1 MVRKQKEEA
10 SHQKRRDA
18 ANQFH
23 RDVKR
28 ACCYSIP
35 WAVAVMEDAC
45 AFLRNL
51 PNMVMPVV
59 DLFEGDHVFG
69 QSDKEKFGK
78 QSLRIESLREL
89 YG

>member
-10 SHQKRRDA
+10 SRQKRRDA
-18 ANQFH
+18 ANQFR

-51 PNMVMPVV
+51 PNVVMPVV
-59 DLFEGDHVFG
+59 DLFEADRVFG
-69 QSDKEKFGK
+69 QSEKEKFGK
-78 QSLRIESLREL
+78 QFLEL
-89 YG
+89 KV